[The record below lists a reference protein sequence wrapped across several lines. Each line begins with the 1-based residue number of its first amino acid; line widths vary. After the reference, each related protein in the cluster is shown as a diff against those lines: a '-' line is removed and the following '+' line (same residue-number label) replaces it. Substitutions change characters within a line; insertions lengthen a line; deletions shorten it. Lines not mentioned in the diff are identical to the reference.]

1 MRDPSGRPLRT
12 LRRYLLEGLAVIGPV
27 GVTVFVLVWLFQR
40 LDGLLGESLYE
51 ALGHRVPGLG
61 ILVLLVLVVLV
72 GWLTERTLGARIV
85 AAWDRML
92 RRVPVARRIYS
103 GASRILGSL
112 VGEDRYAFQEV
123 VLFEYPTAGL
133 WSVGFVTGSAAE
145 ATEEILGE
153 DGVTIYMPTAP
164 NPMSGYLI
172 QLPRSRVRTLDS
184 TVEEAFT
191 YVFSAGA
198 VSLDRA
204 GTVLASGDR
213 GAAAVAGSGSPVDA
227 AGPGAAGR

>member
-1 MRDPSGRPLRT
+1 MSDPGRRPLRT

-27 GVTVFVLVWLFQR
+27 GVTLFVLVWIFQR
-40 LDGLLGESLYE
+40 LDGLLGDSLYE
-51 ALGHRVPGLG
+51 ALGRRVPGLG
-61 ILVLLVLVVLV
+61 ILALAVLVVLV
-72 GWLTERTLGARIV
+72 GWLTERALGARIV
-85 AAWDRML
+85 AAWDRLL

-112 VGEDRYAFQEV
+112 MGEDRYAFKEV
-123 VLFEYPTAGL
+123 VLFEYPTPGL
-133 WSVGFVTGSAAE
+133 WTVGFVTGAAAE
-145 ATEEILGE
+145 VTEEILGE

-172 QLPRSRVRTLDS
+172 QLPRSRVRSLDA

-191 YVFSAGA
+191 YVLSAGA

-204 GTVLASGDR
+204 GSVLAAG
-213 GAAAVAGSGSPVDA
+213 GAGT
-227 AGPGAAGR
+227 GPG

>member
-1 MRDPSGRPLRT
+1 MSATRRRPVRA
-12 LRRYLLEGLAVIGPV
+12 LRRYLVEGLAVIGPL
-27 GVTVFVLVWLFQR
+27 GVTVFVLAWLFQR
-40 LDGLLGESLYE
+40 LDGLLGESLYQ
-51 ALGHRVPGLG
+51 ALGRRVPGLG
-61 ILVLLVLVVLV
+61 ILVLLLLVILV
-72 GWLTERTLGARIV
+72 GWLTERALGARVV

-123 VLFEYPTAGL
+123 VLFEYPTPGL
-133 WSVGFVTGSAAE
+133 WTVGFVTGAA
-145 ATEEILGE
+145 ADVTEEILGE
-153 DGVTIYMPTAP
+153 AGVTVYMPTAP

-172 QLPRSRVRTLDS
+172 QLPRSKVRRIDS

-191 YVFSAGA
+191 YVLSAGA

-204 GTVLASGDR
+204 GTVLAR
-213 GAAAVAGSGSPVDA
+213 
-227 AGPGAAGR
+227 GPGSTGPPLEPSSLDRR